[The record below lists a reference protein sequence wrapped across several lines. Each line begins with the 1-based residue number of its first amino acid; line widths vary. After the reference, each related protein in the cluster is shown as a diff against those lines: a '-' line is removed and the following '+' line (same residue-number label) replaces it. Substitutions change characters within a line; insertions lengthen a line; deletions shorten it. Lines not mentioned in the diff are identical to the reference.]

1 MAGVIEGAGTPEAM
15 WRPFLISLGL
25 PELALDPAP
34 ERAVV
39 VAPHPDDEVLGVGG
53 LLALLAAAGTRVEVL
68 SVTDGEAS
76 HPGGSIS
83 PHALAVVRAAETIAA
98 LTALGLRADV
108 RGLHLPDGGRE
119 TLERPVVDALR
130 LAPGTWLLG
139 PWSGDGHPDH
149 EAVGRGCADVAER
162 DGARLLAY
170 PVWAWHWACPA
181 DPRVP
186 WDRAVA
192 VSLPPAVRA
201 SKAGAIAEF
210 RTQIRPLGPDPADR
224 PVLPPQVLERFTRP
238 WEVLFS

>member
-1 MAGVIEGAGTPEAM
+1 MAGVIEGAGTPEEM
-15 WRPFLISLGL
+15 WRPFLVSLGL

-53 LLALLAAAGTRVEVL
+53 LLALL
-68 SVTDGEAS
+68 GEAS

-162 DGARLLAY
+162 DGARLLTY

-186 WDRAVA
+186 WDHAVG
-192 VSLPPAVRA
+192 VTLPPAVRA
-201 SKAGAIAEF
+201 SKARAIAEF